1 MKTNSPL
8 KTFKPFFCPAHT
20 EPGGKSNI
28 IVQLAAPYQFVATST
43 IITHDDGPPCVVIEC
58 YWNRPLPDSC
68 HRIVAGQMH
77 VELLGKIESFYP
89 DLDSNT
95 EYQVSDNR
103 AQTCTLGPGFRF
115 HWCESQMFGA
125 THDTVLFPGPPWTLY
140 AVDCPSEGDVVVAY
154 SEEPLK
160 GVLDE
165 LLIQEESPDTRP
177 TITEVKDWYKDLIQN
192 LTDITPEDLIN

>member
-103 AQTCTLGPGFRF
+103 AETCTLGPGFRF
-115 HWCESQMFGA
+115 LWCESQEFGA
-125 THDTVLFPGPPWTLY
+125 THDTILFPGPPWTIF
-140 AVDCPSEGDVVVAY
+140 AVDYPSQGEVIVAY

-160 GVLDE
+160 GVLDKI
-165 LLIQEESPDTRP
+165 LNQEELPDTRP
-177 TITEVKDWYKDLIQN
+177 TIVEVKQWCQDFIQN
-192 LTDITPEDLIN
+192 LTDISPEDLTN